1 MKYGLTDLFITFTNV
16 LSLFNFFFYNSPN
29 AALNCLFK
37 CYDVTITYRPH
48 WQAWL
53 WCVRSASEKKSH
65 CTESSSQFRTFYYC
79 STIYTSTYNF
89 ECINFHIIFLFVC
102 LNVWCGSSSDETWDE
117 NINCSCHGCRP
128 KNYYFFHLT
137 KKTGLQVHPTTD
149 MQVTE
154 SREEEKTEPSDKR
167 RSSSVCFC
175 YGLTSAGRKTL
186 NVTWMELKSGRWM
199 AEMAK
204 YIYIHILT
212 YMQRWKDEC
221 WFE

>member
-1 MKYGLTDLFITFTNV
+1 MLLCNNNV
-16 LSLFNFFFYNSPN
+16 
-29 AALNCLFK
+29 
-37 CYDVTITYRPH
+37 
-48 WQAWL
+48 
-53 WCVRSASEKKSH
+53 SASLAGVTLMCLECIWKKLH
-65 CTESSSQFRTFYYC
+65 CTESSSQFSTFYYY

-117 NINCSCHGCRP
+117 NINCSCHGCRL

-199 AEMAK
+199 AEMTK
-204 YIYIHILT
+204 YIYTYTYIHAKVERRMLVWISQAQFWVAGTLLDCFV
-212 YMQRWKDEC
+212 QKHLAQ
-221 WFE
+221 